1 MSSSLLSQRNLVP
14 GDTNGKRDIIRDTVA
29 KTTRR
34 VSVSGSG
41 AQANQNSDQATVST
55 DGRYVAFVSTASNL
69 VPGDT
74 NGKTDVSRK
83 DLTTGA
89 VVRVSVGAGG
99 KQGNNGSNSG
109 RIRPDGKAVVFSSLA
124 SNLVTGDT
132 NGQPTSSFATWSSTP
147 PNASR

>member
-1 MSSSLLSQRNLVP
+1 VP